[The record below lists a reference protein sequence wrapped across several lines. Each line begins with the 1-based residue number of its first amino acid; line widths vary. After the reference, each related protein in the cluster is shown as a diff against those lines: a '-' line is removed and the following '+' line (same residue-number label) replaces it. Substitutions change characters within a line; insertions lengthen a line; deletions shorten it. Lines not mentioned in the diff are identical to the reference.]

1 MLHYQYGIG
10 DECSFK
16 PLTDGGFLIYNPT
29 GDFTLSA
36 EEWSALLKKITVWVW
51 NGNIY
56 CTCKEM
62 KDKLLANGFV
72 TVIE

>member
-1 MLHYQYGIG
+1 MDYPSGIG
-10 DECSFK
+10 EECFFK
-16 PLTDGGFLIYNPT
+16 PLMEGGFLVTTPT
-29 GDFTLSA
+29 SELTLTH

-62 KDKLLANGFV
+62 KQKLLDNGFV